1 VVRFGSDY
9 DLLGSFLPRKT
20 QKQIRKRYR
29 YILAHRGERLEKM
42 EEDLRT
48 QRRKAYFDQQ
58 LEDNEH
64 SFTSSSPSLDL
75 SPQSL
80 Q

>member
-1 VVRFGSDY
+1 
-9 DLLGSFLPRKT
+9 LLGSFLPRKT

-29 YILAHRGERLEKM
+29 FLLAYRREKLEKM

-58 LEDNEH
+58 LEDNEQ
-64 SFTSSSPSLDL
+64 SSTSGSPSLDL
-75 SPQSL
+75 LPQSL